1 MQTSAF
7 HLYFFFWHAQIS
19 ELFGHSRTT
28 FLVNKPFIHFVKPYS
43 AMYFRYQSICVHSS
57 ALFSPLSTQAVGTQ
71 TADCWIL
78 LAGILTPSDLICSPL
93 TPFLL
98 LAAAAAANTSSAFR
112 GLGFPVTPGRLWA
125 FPGAD
130 NLFSVLLLLLLLIL
144 ADATALQVA
153 RILPLRPS
161 LLLCLWPRWKQGVMD
176 IREAWTSPRCLA
188 AWSAKKDRD
197 AALSSSPLAVPAS
210 SSLLLAPSFPS
221 TNSSSLSASTQ
232 YATSQHQLPKVKN
245 TNPSPFPPA
254 FSSPDSCILTPASHW
269 IWYLPN

>member
-1 MQTSAF
+1 MRKLMNCF
-7 HLYFFFWHAQIS
+7 VHC
-19 ELFGHSRTT
+19 RTT
-28 FLVNKPFIHFVKPYS
+28 FWVNKPFIYFVKS
-43 AMYFRYQSICVHSS
+43 FLAMYFRYQSICFHSS
-57 ALFSPLSTQAVGTQ
+57 TLFSPLSIQAVGTQ
-71 TADCWIL
+71 TAHCWIL
-78 LAGILTPSDLICSPL
+78 LAGILIPSDLICSPF

-98 LAAAAAANTSSAFR
+98 LAAAAANTSLAFR
-112 GLGFPVTPGRLWA
+112 GPGLPVTPLPHWA

-130 NLFSVLLLLLLLIL
+130 NLFSVLLLPLLLIL

-197 AALSSSPLAVPAS
+197 AALSSSPLPAPAS
-210 SSLLLAPSFPS
+210 SSLFLAPSFAY
-221 TNSSSLSASTQ
+221 TNSSSVCAPTQ

-245 TNPSPFPPA
+245 TPPSPSPLTFPLQSHA
-254 FSSPDSCILTPASHW
+254 SSP
-269 IWYLPN
+269 LPPTEYGIFPTRRALFGSRV